1 MGLGAS
7 KPNAATAN
15 ATARPANGTAPSNAN
30 ASPRP
35 ANGVPNAAMAGG
47 RRKTKSKKNKNKK
60 RK

>member
-35 ANGVPNAAMAGG
+35 ANGAAPMAGG
-47 RRKTKSKKNKNKK
+47 RRKTKSKKNSKNKK